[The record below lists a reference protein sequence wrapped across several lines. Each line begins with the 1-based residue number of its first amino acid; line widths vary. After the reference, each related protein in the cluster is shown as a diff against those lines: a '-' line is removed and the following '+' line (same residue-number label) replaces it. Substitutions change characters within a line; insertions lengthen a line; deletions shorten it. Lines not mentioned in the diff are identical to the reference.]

1 MAFRIRDI
9 HSIEEFS
16 SMLEFKEE
24 IFKKRYSDYGN
35 IQKLVRVGKRS
46 VEFNHNNHSMYVK
59 LNFSKILEK
68 HNLEELNIQERGQFI
83 NSMSG
88 KLTSRNGKN
97 IRNEDSSCI
106 IRVNESENNYTI
118 QSILFVKDRGNE
130 SEKLLFV
137 TTAVDLENRIKEVG
151 RGRKAPMREPT
162 LGDSDDDDDDDGY
175 GDDGYGDDGFGD
187 DGFDDDG
194 FDDFQSGGRT
204 PADDR
209 ADSMNPESPRH
220 NPTSRR

>member
-16 SMLEFKEE
+16 SMLEFIEE
-24 IFKKRYSDYGN
+24 TKKRYSDYGN

-59 LNFSKILEK
+59 LNFSKILKK

-162 LGDSDDDDDDDGY
+162 LGDSDDDDDDDDGY
-175 GDDGYGDDGFGD
+175 GDDGYGDDGYGD
-187 DGFDDDG
+187 DGYDDDG
-194 FDDFQSGGRT
+194 YDDFQSGGRT

>member
-46 VEFNHNNHSMYVK
+46 VEFYHNNHSMYVK
-59 LNFSKILEK
+59 LNFSKILKK
-68 HNLEELNIQERGQFI
+68 HNLEELNIQERGRFI

-88 KLTSRNGKN
+88 KLTTRNGKN
-97 IRNEDSSCI
+97 IRNEDSSFI

-162 LGDSDDDDDDDGY
+162 LGDSDDDDDDDDWY
-175 GDDGYGDDGFGD
+175 
-187 DGFDDDG
+187 DDD
-194 FDDFQSGGRT
+194 DDWYDDDQSGGRT

-209 ADSMNPESPRH
+209 ADSMNQESPRY

>member
-46 VEFNHNNHSMYVK
+46 VEFYHNNHSMYVK
-59 LNFSKILEK
+59 LNFSKILKK
-68 HNLEELNIQERGQFI
+68 HNLEELNIQERGRFI

-88 KLTSRNGKN
+88 KLTTRNGKN
-97 IRNEDSSCI
+97 IRNEDSSFI

-118 QSILFVKDRGNE
+118 QSILFVKDRENE

-162 LGDSDDDDDDDGY
+162 LGDSDDDDDDD
-175 GDDGYGDDGFGD
+175 
-187 DGFDDDG
+187 DDDDWY
-194 FDDFQSGGRT
+194 DDDDDWYDDDQSGGRT

-209 ADSMNPESPRH
+209 ADSMNQESPRY

>member
-9 HSIEEFS
+9 HLVEEFS
-16 SMLEFKEE
+16 SMLEFIEE
-24 IFKKRYSDYGN
+24 MKKKYYNDYGN

-46 VEFNHNNHSMYVK
+46 VEFYHNNHSMYVK
-59 LNFSKILEK
+59 LNFSKILKK
-68 HNLEELNIQERGQFI
+68 HNLEELNIQERGRFI

-88 KLTSRNGKN
+88 KLTTRNGKN

-118 QSILFVKDRGNE
+118 QSILFVKDIENE

-162 LGDSDDDDDDDGY
+162 LGDSDDDDDGDDDGY
-175 GDDGYGDDGFGD
+175 
-187 DGFDDDG
+187 DDD
-194 FDDFQSGGRT
+194 DDDDDWYDDDQSGGRT

>member
-35 IQKLVRVGKRS
+35 IQKLVRVGKHS
-46 VEFNHNNHSMYVK
+46 VEFYHNNHSMYVK
-59 LNFSKILEK
+59 LNFSKILKK
-68 HNLEELNIQERGQFI
+68 HNLEELDIQERGRFI

-88 KLTSRNGKN
+88 KLTTRNGKN

>member
-46 VEFNHNNHSMYVK
+46 VEFYHNNHSMYVK
-59 LNFSKILEK
+59 LNFSKILKK
-68 HNLEELNIQERGQFI
+68 HNLEELNIQERGRFI

-88 KLTSRNGKN
+88 KLTTRNGKN

-151 RGRKAPMREPT
+151 RGKKAPMREPT
-162 LGDSDDDDDDDGY
+162 LGNSDDDDDDD
-175 GDDGYGDDGFGD
+175 DDWY
-187 DGFDDDG
+187 DDD
-194 FDDFQSGGRT
+194 DDWYDDDQSGGRT

-209 ADSMNPESPRH
+209 ADSMNQESPRY

>member
-35 IQKLVRVGKRS
+35 IQKLVRVGKHS
-46 VEFNHNNHSMYVK
+46 VEFYHNNHSMYVK

-68 HNLEELNIQERGQFI
+68 HNLEELDIQERGRFI

-88 KLTSRNGKN
+88 KLTTRNGKN

-162 LGDSDDDDDDDGY
+162 LGDSDDDDDDDDGY
-175 GDDGYGDDGFGD
+175 GDDGY
-187 DGFDDDG
+187 DDDG
-194 FDDFQSGGRT
+194 YDDFQSGGRT

-209 ADSMNPESPRH
+209 ADSMNQESPRY

>member
-24 IFKKRYSDYGN
+24 TKKRYSDYGN

-46 VEFNHNNHSMYVK
+46 VEFYHNNHSMYVK
-59 LNFSKILEK
+59 LNFSKILKK
-68 HNLEELNIQERGQFI
+68 HNLEELNIQERGRFI

-88 KLTSRNGKN
+88 KLTTRNGKN
-97 IRNEDSSCI
+97 IRNEDSSFI

-162 LGDSDDDDDDDGY
+162 LGNSDDDDDDD
-175 GDDGYGDDGFGD
+175 
-187 DGFDDDG
+187 DDDWY
-194 FDDFQSGGRT
+194 DDDDDDWYDDDQSGGRT

-209 ADSMNPESPRH
+209 ADSMNQESPRY

>member
-24 IFKKRYSDYGN
+24 TKKRYSDYGN

-46 VEFNHNNHSMYVK
+46 VEFYHNNHSMYVK
-59 LNFSKILEK
+59 LNFSKILKK
-68 HNLEELNIQERGQFI
+68 HNLEELNIQERGRFI

-88 KLTSRNGKN
+88 KLTTRNGKN
-97 IRNEDSSCI
+97 IRNEDSSFI

-118 QSILFVKDRGNE
+118 QSILFVKDRENE

-137 TTAVDLENRIKEVG
+137 TTVVDLENRIKEVG

-162 LGDSDDDDDDDGY
+162 LGDSDDDDDDD
-175 GDDGYGDDGFGD
+175 
-187 DGFDDDG
+187 DDDWY
-194 FDDFQSGGRT
+194 DDDDDWYDDDQSGGRT

-209 ADSMNPESPRH
+209 TDSMNPESPRY